1 MELKKILTKKA
12 VVVAGSAL
20 VTAATTG
27 LVYFLSK
34 NARMEVIEEVV
45 NEESEK
51 QNDIIDVDFKE
62 EESNTESE
70 TNKVGEEKQAED
82 LEEDNDNETEQ
93 N

>member
-12 VVVAGSAL
+12 AVEAGSAL

-51 QNDIIDVDFKE
+51 QKDIIDVDFKE

-70 TNKVGEEKQAED
+70 TGKVEEEKQTED